1 MNASAALIPCLA
13 ALFATAAPAADL
25 KPMIDNERVLV
36 WDVPAGEN
44 MPGPV
49 ARHEYDVVKVSF
61 ARNMGS
67 AVFEPKGGKST
78 ATPGSMRTLVIALKD
93 HKVPAVPNTSGFAD
107 AFPRPGVKKLL
118 DNDRIVTWEYTWQP
132 GKPTP
137 MHFHSRDVVLV
148 YLDDGS
154 LQSTTPDGQN
164 VVNDYSYGQIKFNP
178 GNRAHFELLAKGN
191 QHAIMTELK

>member
-1 MNASAALIPCLA
+1 M
-13 ALFATAAPAADL
+13 

-36 WDVPAGEN
+36 WDVPAGQN

-49 ARHEYDVVKVSF
+49 ARHEYDAVKIRF
-61 ARNMGS
+61 TRNSGT
-67 AVFEPKGGKST
+67 AIFEPKGSKT
-78 ATPGSMRTLVIALKD
+78 ADSPGSMRTLVIALKD
-93 HKVPAVPNTSGFAD
+93 HPVPALQNTSGFAL

-137 MHFHSRDVVLV
+137 MHFHDKDVVLV

-154 LQSTTPDGQN
+154 LQSTTPDGEN
-164 VVNDYSYGQIKFNP
+164 VVNDYSYGQIKFNAR
-178 GNRAHFELLAKGN
+178 NRAHFELLVKGS